1 MSYINK
7 AKNDQSPFDI
17 VKISG
22 NNTYSSTTVF
32 DTPSVSWL
40 SFDSSSKEIVCN
52 DNFYSEAC
60 FSPNSNAYGI
70 ARVTYGISE
79 KYHLRGYILPE
90 SNNSS
95 AGSLSRGDD
104 IAINYGSSCKAYYDL
119 TASFN
124 EAPNVNKSSMK
135 VMRL

>member
-60 FSPNSNAYGI
+60 FSPNSN
-70 ARVTYGISE
+70 TYGIGRVTFGVSN
-79 KYHLRGYILPE
+79 KYYLRGYILPE
-90 SNNSS
+90 SSVS
-95 AGSLSRGDD
+95 GAGGRSRGEDV
-104 IAINYGSSCKAYYDL
+104 AINYDNSALAYYDQL
-119 TASFN
+119 SSFN
-124 EAPNVNKSSMK
+124 EAPNTTRSNMK
-135 VMRL
+135 VIKL